1 VNNLKVEYIRKFFN
15 DHPPLM
21 RELEK
26 FIQED
31 NVLKTLG
38 IINEMRANLLILREN
53 LQGDMVKMFRGEV

>member
-1 VNNLKVEYIRKFFN
+1 VNNLKADYIRKFFN